1 MHSSGSR
8 PLCLPSKAKKPTNIL
23 LIVIML
29 AGDIETNRGPNRNAS
44 TYPCGLCENSVTW
57 NSRGVC
63 CDDCSIWHHKSC
75 IELCTYDYE
84 LLERSNV
91 QWFCCKCESINVST
105 FTFRSYELE
114 TSNIYEHLSNFND
127 SLDSIR
133 SVFSPIKTSSPNT
146 NQHTRNFSVKSS
158 ECSRSTRSSNPY
170 DIPPKKNIRIITVNC
185 RSIKDKNTEF
195 ERALHYLKPNIG
207 TENMW
212 N

>member
-1 MHSSGSR
+1 MHNSGSR
-8 PLCLPSKAKKPTNIL
+8 PLCLPSKAKKTSNIL
-23 LIVIML
+23 LI
-29 AGDIETNRGPNRNAS
+29 ETNPGPNINAS
-44 TYPCGLCENSVTW
+44 TYPCGLCEKPVIW
-57 NSRGVC
+57 NCKGIC

-91 QWFCCKCESINVST
+91 QWLSCKWESINVST

-114 TSNIYEHLSNFND
+114 TSNIYEHLSNLNE

-158 ECSRSTRSSNPY
+158 EC
-170 DIPPKKNIRIITVNC
+170 
-185 RSIKDKNTEF
+185 
-195 ERALHYLKPNIG
+195 
-207 TENMW
+207 
-212 N
+212 